1 MLILHIPNGYIP
13 RLPDRSAKYFFG
25 KMIKFVNAKIN
36 IGLNIVAKRED
47 GYHDLETV
55 FYPVGLECGL
65 PHQPEPFDD
74 ILEVTYDGGEMSGC
88 RFQFV
93 GRRIDCPPKKNL
105 VVKAASLFLG
115 RYNANYSDLA
125 NYGMFE
131 ITLDKHLPDG
141 AGLGGGSA
149 DAAFTLELLNEI
161 TGNHYSREDLK
172 LMAVKLGADCP
183 FFLENRP
190 CFASGIGEILNPIE
204 LNLRGYT
211 ILIVK
216 PDIYVSTADA
226 FAGITPKTPEFDLRY
241 LPFLPI
247 SEWKGKVTN
256 DFETTVFAKHPQ
268 LGEIKQKLYESGAI
282 YASMSGSGSSIY
294 GIYSDRETA
303 NAERER
309 LKSTYQAV
317 WLFGL

>member
-1 MLILHIPNGYIP
+1 
-13 RLPDRSAKYFFG
+13 
-25 KMIKFVNAKIN
+25 MIKFVNAKIN
-36 IGLNIVAKRED
+36 IGLNVVAKRPD

-65 PHQPEPFDD
+65 PHQPDPFDD
-74 ILEVTYDGGEMSGC
+74 ILEVSYDGGEVSGC

-105 VVKAASLFLG
+105 VVRAASEFLG
-115 RYNANYSDLA
+115 RYHSNNYNLA

-149 DAAFTLELLNEI
+149 DAAFTLEMLNET
-161 TGNHYSREDLK
+161 TGNPFSRKQLAE
-172 LMAVKLGADCP
+172 MAVKLGADCP

-190 CFASGIGEILNPIE
+190 CFATGIGDILSPVD
-204 LNLRGYT
+204 LDLKGYT

-216 PDIYVSTADA
+216 PDIHVSTADA
-226 FAGITPKTPEFDLRY
+226 FSGISPRKPEFDLRFLPY
-241 LPFLPI
+241 LPI
-247 SEWKGKVTN
+247 DQWKDKVTN
-256 DFETTVFAKHPQ
+256 DFEATVFAKHP
-268 LGEIKQKLYESGAI
+268 LLKEIKDQLYESGAV
-282 YASMSGSGSSIY
+282 YASMSGSGSALY
-294 GIYSDRETA
+294 AIYSQSDIA
-303 NAERER
+303 NIEREK
-309 LKSTYQAV
+309 LKSTYSSV